1 MKALKIAAVFAF
13 LAVPAAAEDADA
25 VFNPGTSHEIATF
38 SAADRE
44 QLRRNLREAGYE
56 QIDIEAVAYVVRA
69 RSGDGKHV
77 VIHVTPQPGTDSL
90 PAAEMDDVSITG
102 SIHTGG

>member
-1 MKALKIAAVFAF
+1 MKALKIAALFAF
-13 LAVPAAAEDADA
+13 LAVPAAAEDAA
-25 VFNPGTSHEIATF
+25 VFNPGSSQEIATF

-77 VIHVTPQPGTDSL
+77 VIHVTQPGAGSL
-90 PAAEMDDVSITG
+90 PAAEMDDVSTTG

>member
-13 LAVPAAAEDADA
+13 LAVPAAAEEADA
-25 VFNPGTSHEIATF
+25 VVNPGTSREIATF

-44 QLRRNLREAGYE
+44 QLLRNLRKAGYE

-69 RSGDGKHV
+69 RSGDGKRI
-77 VIHVTPQPGTDSL
+77 VIHVIPQSGANSL
-90 PAAEMDDVSITG
+90 PAAEMEDMSTAG
-102 SIHTGG
+102 SIYTGG